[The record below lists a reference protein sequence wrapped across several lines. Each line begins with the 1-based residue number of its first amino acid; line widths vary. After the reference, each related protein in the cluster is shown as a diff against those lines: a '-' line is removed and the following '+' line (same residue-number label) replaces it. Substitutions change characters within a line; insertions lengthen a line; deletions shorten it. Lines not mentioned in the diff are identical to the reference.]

1 MASERSKKSKAETI
15 EALRTAGVV
24 GCGGAGF
31 PTYAKFSG
39 GAPEHFIVNAAECEP
54 LLRTD
59 RYVMR
64 HHAAEVVSAV
74 GEIAET
80 VGAEHTTIAL
90 KEGYREEIA
99 ALERAIGAAGRGITL
114 HLMKSFYPAGDEQT
128 MVFEVTGRVV
138 PPGGIPLDVSCV
150 VSNVATMLAAR
161 EALDGRPFT
170 HRYLTVSG
178 EVQKPVI
185 AGVPIG
191 TPLASC
197 LAAAGGSNLPD
208 YCVLIGGPMMGRIM
222 SKEEFENLYTTK
234 TTAGIVVLPLP
245 SRLEAVQ
252 RMTDR
257 QMATRARAACIR
269 CSMCTDLCP
278 RNLLGHPL
286 EPHRIMRSLALC
298 GSLEALSLDDPVT
311 RSAAL
316 CCECGI
322 CELIACPMELQPR
335 RVNAELR
342 KRLAAAGIRYEKG
355 TGQRVPSR
363 LLGARKVPTGRA
375 AARTGVYRYN
385 KIQIDELATLT
396 PSRVVI
402 PFAQHIGAPCA
413 PIAKSGER
421 VSLGQVVAASPADK
435 LGSVLHAS
443 IAGVVEVMED
453 AIAITA
459 EGGEKR

>member
-1 MASERSKKSKAETI
+1 MI

-39 GAPEHFIVNAAECEP
+39 GAPDHLIVNAAECEP

-64 HHAAEVVSAV
+64 HHAAEVVSATR
-74 GEIAET
+74 EIADA
-80 VGAEHTTIAL
+80 VDADRTTIAL

-99 ALERAIGAAGRGITL
+99 ALERAIEETGAHIEL
-114 HLMKSFYPAGDEQT
+114 HRMRSFYPAGDEQT

-170 HRYLTVSG
+170 RRHLTVSG
-178 EVQKPVI
+178 AVKRPVI
-185 AGVPIG
+185 VDAPIG
-191 TPLASC
+191 TPLAAC
-197 LAAAGGSNLPD
+197 LAAANGAEPAD
-208 YCVLIGGPMMGRIM
+208 YCVLIGGPMMGRIV

-234 TTAGIVVLPLP
+234 TTSGVVVLPRAAG
-245 SRLEAVQ
+245 SNRLEAVQ
-252 RMTDR
+252 RMTDG

-278 RNLLGHPL
+278 RYLLGHPL
-286 EPHRIMRSLALC
+286 EPHRVMRALALS
-298 GSLEALSLDDPVT
+298 GSLDALNLDDPLT

-322 CELIACPMELQPR
+322 CELVACPMELQPR
-335 RVNAELR
+335 RINAELK
-342 KRLAAAGIRYEKG
+342 KRLAQNGIRYEKDA
-355 TGQRVPSR
+355 GQREPNR
-363 LLGARKVPTGRA
+363 LRDARKVPTGRA
-375 AARTGVYRYN
+375 AARAGVWRYN
-385 KIQIDELATLT
+385 GIEIDELVALS
-396 PSRVVI
+396 PGRVVVAL
-402 PFAQHIGAPCA
+402 AQHIGAPCA
-413 PIAKSGER
+413 PLVKTGER
-421 VSLGQVVAASPADK
+421 VAFGQIIAASPADK

-443 IAGVVEVMED
+443 IAGEVEVMEK

-459 EGGEKR
+459 EGGDGA